1 MKKVS
6 LILSIIF
13 ITIFITIGCSSLEKN
28 TENENPNPNITET
41 NKIEETI
48 NLDLANFNIVSKDVN
63 TSETIVL
70 GSISVNNKSSIEEKL
85 KSVIKEV
92 SKLQFENAPIELV
105 KVENNIAYID
115 IKEGE
120 DQNYWSQRFFQG
132 STGASIS
139 SYALVENLLQR
150 DYQGEWID
158 GIYISYEGKTDVE
171 FDHLDMYFFGNIIKR

>member
-13 ITIFITIGCSSLEKN
+13 ITIFITTGCSSLGKN
-28 TENENPNPNITET
+28 IENENTNITET

-150 DYQGEWID
+150 DYEGEWID

>member
-13 ITIFITIGCSSLEKN
+13 ITIFITTGCSSLGKN
-28 TENENPNPNITET
+28 IENENANITET

-150 DYQGEWID
+150 DYEGEWID